1 MGANMSRSFDTAAEA
16 DRWAAQQSKLAAQWN
31 LQVTVDLGNTAV
43 LRVPVIKSDGT
54 PSELAVALE
63 PAQTVEKRVAELLS
77 RTGRHRGYR
86 EDRRRRRT
94 QAVIR
99 SLRFD

>member
-1 MGANMSRSFDTAAEA
+1 MAANMSRSFDTVAEA
-16 DRWAAQQSKLAAQWN
+16 DRWAAQQARLAAPWN
-31 LQVTVDLGNTAV
+31 LQVAVDLGNTSV
-43 LRVPVIKSDGT
+43 VRVPVIKNDGT
-54 PSELAVALE
+54 PGELAVALE
-63 PAQTVEKRVAELLS
+63 PVQTVDKRVADMLS

-99 SLRFD
+99 SLRFE